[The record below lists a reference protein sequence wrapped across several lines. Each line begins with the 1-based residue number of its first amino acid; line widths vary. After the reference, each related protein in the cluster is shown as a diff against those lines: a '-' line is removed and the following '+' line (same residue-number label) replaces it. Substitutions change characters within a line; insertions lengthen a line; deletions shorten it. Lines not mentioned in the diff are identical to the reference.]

1 MVILNI
7 NYPIE
12 LESVIMNMTSS
23 ALSYLFIAIAVIDL
37 IFVFYFKVLVM
48 NTSENSSKRKNIIG
62 SMKDPDDWR
71 SRNNRM
77 SYIFLFWCIASF
89 AVFVYLKYFFGT
101 GLVSAIY
108 VIGFLAAMVISIAL
122 FGIRRKTAA

>member
-1 MVILNI
+1 
-7 NYPIE
+7 
-12 LESVIMNMTSS
+12 
-23 ALSYLFIAIAVIDL
+23 
-37 IFVFYFKVLVM
+37 
-48 NTSENSSKRKNIIG
+48 
-62 SMKDPDDWR
+62 
-71 SRNNRM
+71 M

-108 VIGFLAAMVISIAL
+108 VIGFLAVMVISIAL

>member
-1 MVILNI
+1 
-7 NYPIE
+7 
-12 LESVIMNMTSS
+12 MNMTSS
-23 ALSYLFIAIAVIDL
+23 ALSYLFIAITIIDL
-37 IFVFYFKVLVM
+37 VFVLYFKVLVM
-48 NTSENSSKRKNIIG
+48 NTSEHSSKRKNIIG

-71 SRNNRM
+71 RRNNRM

-108 VIGFLAAMVISIAL
+108 VIGFLGAMVISIAL
-122 FGIRRKTAA
+122 FGIRRKIAA

>member
-1 MVILNI
+1 MVILSI
-7 NYPIE
+7 NYFIDWRI
-12 LESVIMNMTSS
+12 IMNMTSS
-23 ALSYLFIAIAVIDL
+23 ALSYLFIAITIIDL
-37 IFVFYFKVLVM
+37 VFVLYFKVLVM
-48 NTSENSSKRKNIIG
+48 NTSEHSSKRKNIIG

-71 SRNNRM
+71 RRNNRM

-108 VIGFLAAMVISIAL
+108 VIGFLGAMVISIAL
-122 FGIRRKTAA
+122 FGIRRKIAA